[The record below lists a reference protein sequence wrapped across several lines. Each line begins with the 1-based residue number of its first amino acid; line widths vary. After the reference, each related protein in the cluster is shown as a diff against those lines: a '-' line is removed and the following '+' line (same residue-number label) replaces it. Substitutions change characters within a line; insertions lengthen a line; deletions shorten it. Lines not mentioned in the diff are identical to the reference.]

1 MKTDAFLAQLSK
13 VKATGRGRWVAC
25 CPAHDD
31 RNPSLSIAEG
41 DDGRVLAHC
50 FGGCDVESVAAA
62 VGMKLSDLMPD
73 APISHQVRRVRIPAL
88 DVLKAMQFQATV
100 VALAAA
106 DLAQGKKL
114 TDTEKNKLFAI
125 AGEFQEAIELAG
137 GA

>member
-50 FGGCDVESVAAA
+50 FGGCDVASVAAA

-73 APISHQVRRVRIPAL
+73 APIANHVKRTRIPAL

-114 TDTEKNKLFAI
+114 TDAEKNKLFAI